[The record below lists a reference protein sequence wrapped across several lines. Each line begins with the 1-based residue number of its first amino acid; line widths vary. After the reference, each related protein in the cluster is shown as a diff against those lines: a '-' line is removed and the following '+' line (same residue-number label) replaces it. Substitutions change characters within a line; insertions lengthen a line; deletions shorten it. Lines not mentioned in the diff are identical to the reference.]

1 MDDGNR
7 THYTKITKKIHWQ
20 KGKKPYFLFK
30 IYERFDERENTESE
44 MVNFDKK
51 EDFRKGQLC
60 CFDNP

>member
-20 KGKKPYFLFK
+20 KGKNPYFLFK
-30 IYERFDERENTESE
+30 IYERFDERENTESG

-51 EDFRKGQLC
+51 EDFRKGRLC